1 MKVYAAALE
10 GRFEI
15 PIHPAEVHW
24 TKVQEVIV
32 VRIQTMKE
40 ESGRFYGIISF
51 TSQRQIPQ
59 TEVSKS
65 LGLINTNLTVTET
78 ETEVSPW
85 G

>member
-1 MKVYAAALE
+1 MQTDATSLE
-10 GRFEI
+10 GRFDVL
-15 PIHPAEVHW
+15 IHPPEIHW

-65 LGLINTNLTVTET
+65 LGLINTNLKVTET